1 MRGALFGR
9 DRDSSGVRRRPLS
22 TRVSLFLAAIVFIAV
37 ALVVASSGVAM
48 RSWMIFQVDESL
60 QESIHRV
67 RSIDEG
73 ADPGR
78 RNGANDAPQSADPQG
93 EGTQQRK
100 RGEDPQSGDEAPR
113 DAQGRKF
120 PKGLDGPGSS
130 EGQLQVVERDGEVT
144 SGVVHDFEVA
154 PISDENLAL
163 LRALP
168 VERHGQTVSLKG
180 LGSFRVL
187 VSELA
192 DGTRI
197 IVGQPLD
204 TVDRTTMMLVL
215 VGAGL
220 SIVIIAGAAFTGRR
234 WIVREMAP
242 LGAVAQ
248 TARRIGAKDLATDMI
263 EPLDRVDESVAP
275 RGTEVGD
282 VAQALNVMIDNV
294 ASALQARAESEQR
307 LRQFVADASHEL
319 RTPLA
324 SIQGYTQL
332 LQRESVEPELAL
344 SRISSES
351 ARMSGLVEDLLL
363 LARLDAGRELQSVP
377 VDVLPLAIDAVSDAH
392 AAGADHD
399 WVLDVGGDVEEI
411 PACEVLGD
419 ESAIRQVLANLV
431 NNARVHTPAGTR
443 VVIGVDALPVS
454 EEDIVVGSSGAR
466 RWRDGA
472 GAAGSVRITVADN
485 GPGIDE
491 ALRSTVF
498 DRFVRGDSSRTRA
511 GTGSSGLGLSI
522 VSSITRALGG
532 RVEMETG
539 RGGTTFSVYLPRL
552 HDD

>member
-1 MRGALFGR
+1 MSNTRETPFER
-9 DRDSSGVRRRPLS
+9 HRDSIGIRRRPLS
-22 TRVSLFLAAIVFIAV
+22 TRVSLFLAATVFIAV

-48 RSWMIFQVDESL
+48 RSWMIFQVDKTL
-60 QESIHRV
+60 QESVHRI

-73 ADPGR
+73 
-78 RNGANDAPQSADPQG
+78 
-93 EGTQQRK
+93 
-100 RGEDPQSGDEAPR
+100 PR
-113 DAQGRKF
+113 DGDGPKAL
-120 PKGLDGPGSS
+120 KGLDGPGSS
-130 EGQLQVVERDGEVT
+130 EGQLQVVERDGQTT
-144 SGVVHDFEVA
+144 SGVVHDFRVT
-154 PISDENLAL
+154 SLDDESLAM

-187 VSELA
+187 VSESS

-197 IVGQPLD
+197 VVGQSLD

-215 VGAGL
+215 MGAGL
-220 SIVIIAGAAFTGRR
+220 SIVIIAGAAFVGRR
-234 WIVREMAP
+234 WIVREIAP

-248 TARRIGAKDLATDMI
+248 TSRRIGAKDLATDMI

-307 LRQFVADASHEL
+307 LRRFVADASHEL

-332 LQRESVEPELAL
+332 LRRDSIEPELAL

-392 AAGADHD
+392 AAGADHE
-399 WVLDVGGDVEEI
+399 WVLDVDGDEEEI

-443 VVIGVDALPVS
+443 VVIGVHALPVS
-454 EEDIVVGSSGAR
+454 EEDVVVDSSGAR
-466 RWRDGA
+466 RWRSGT
-472 GAAGSVRITVADN
+472 GPAGSVRITVADD

-491 ALRSTVF
+491 GLRSTVF

-539 RGGTTFSVYLPRL
+539 SGGTAFSVFLPRL
-552 HDD
+552 NHD